1 MTKLS
6 GGPCMRQEIL
16 TLYSKSDGLP
26 LSVAKFA
33 PDTDAEIK
41 GIVQISHGMAE
52 HKERYFPF
60 MEYLV
65 SKGYAAVI
73 NDHRGHG
80 ASVKSKDDLGY
91 FYDESGRFIMEDL
104 HQITQDI
111 KEHLPGKPVYLFGHS
126 MGSMVVR
133 DYIKKYDDQ
142 IEKLIVCG
150 SPSKNPL
157 IGAALVLVA
166 IQRAFKGDRYRS
178 DFIQNLAFGS
188 YSKNIKGSEPV
199 SANAWL
205 SVNEDDVKE
214 YDACEL
220 CGYVFTLNG
229 FRNLFTLMR
238 SIYSADGWAVNNPNL
253 PIMFIAGSE
262 DPVTVSEAKWKES
275 QEFLRKIG
283 YTNVSGKM
291 YQGARHE
298 ILNEDIKQEVYDDI
312 VRFMEE

>member
-150 SPSKNPL
+150 SPSYPESFQRRQ
-157 IGAALVLVA
+157 
-166 IQRAFKGDRYRS
+166 IQERFH
-178 DFIQNLAFGS
+178 
-188 YSKNIKGSEPV
+188 SE
-199 SANAWL
+199 S
-205 SVNEDDVKE
+205 
-214 YDACEL
+214 
-220 CGYVFTLNG
+220 G
-229 FRNLFTLMR
+229 FRIVF
-238 SIYSADGWAVNNPNL
+238 
-253 PIMFIAGSE
+253 
-262 DPVTVSEAKWKES
+262 KEHKRLGTGFCQRMAFS
-275 QEFLRKIG
+275 Q
-283 YTNVSGKM
+283 
-291 YQGARHE
+291 
-298 ILNEDIKQEVYDDI
+298 
-312 VRFMEE
+312 